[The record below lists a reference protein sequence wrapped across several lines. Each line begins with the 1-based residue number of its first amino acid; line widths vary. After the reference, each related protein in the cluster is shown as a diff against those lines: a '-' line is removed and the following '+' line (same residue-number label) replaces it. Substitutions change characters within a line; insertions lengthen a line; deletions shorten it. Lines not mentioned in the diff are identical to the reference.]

1 MKLPFFKFDAAAWLT
16 GKVQLL
22 TPSEKGIFIDLLARI
37 WHENGTLRHT
47 EFLHRQIRCEKI
59 ELSNAL
65 KTFAELS
72 IMEENDGV
80 LSVKFIGEQ
89 LSENNAYRE
98 VRRAC
103 GAKGGRPKKVE
114 KDTVLQEKVEKDT
127 ALHEKADERSEKKE
141 TKEKSGKKEN
151 TEKKETSPSGEG
163 DKAGADAPAREEVTA
178 PTPTFS
184 PEHYPQSVEEV
195 MAIAED
201 PRCAVK
207 ITREQ
212 AEKYFLTRDTA
223 DWVDASA
230 ARRRISPG
238 KIYGDLR
245 KWVLDDQ
252 ARRKPGAAA
261 PEPPP
266 LKLPDSAFEPTE

>member
-1 MKLPFFKFDAAAWLT
+1 MSAKLPFFKFDAAAWLT

-22 TPSEKGIFIDLLARI
+22 TPAEKGIFIDLLARM
-37 WHENGTLRHT
+37 WHENGALKNT

-103 GAKGGRPKKVE
+103 GAKGGRPKKVGKPKKKE
-114 KDTVLQEKVEKDT
+114 
-127 ALHEKADERSEKKE
+127 ERRIFKETPPDGGEKKAV
-141 TKEKSGKKEN
+141 
-151 TEKKETSPSGEG
+151 P
-163 DKAGADAPAREEVTA
+163 A
-178 PTPTFS
+178 PTLPIS
-184 PEHYPQSVEEV
+184 REQYPQSVDEV
-195 MAIAED
+195 LAIAED
-201 PRCAVK
+201 PRCAVQ

-212 AEKYFLTRDTA
+212 AEAYFLARDTA
-223 DWVDASA
+223 DWIDA

-245 KWVLDDQ
+245 RWALRDQ
-252 ARRKPGAAA
+252 SKGGRAAA
-261 PEPPP
+261 SDAVPEVT
-266 LKLPDSAFEPTE
+266 LPAGTWEE

>member
-22 TPSEKGIFIDLLARI
+22 TPAEKGIFIDLLARI

-103 GAKGGRPKKVE
+103 GAQGGRPKKVE
-114 KDTVLQEKVEKDT
+114 KPKKIE
-127 ALHEKADERSEKKE
+127 ERRIFKE
-141 TKEKSGKKEN
+141 TPPDGGVKKAV
-151 TEKKETSPSGEG
+151 P
-163 DKAGADAPAREEVTA
+163 A
-178 PTPTFS
+178 PTLPIS
-184 PEHYPQSVEEV
+184 REQYPQSVDEV

-201 PRCAVK
+201 PRCAVQ

-212 AEKYFLTRDTA
+212 AERYFLTRDTA
-223 DWVDASA
+223 DWVDA

-238 KIYGDLR
+238 KVYGDLR
-245 KWVLDDQ
+245 KWALND
-252 ARRKPGAAA
+252 RSKGGTNTEIEPAA
-261 PEPPP
+261 
-266 LKLPDSAFEPTE
+266 LPDSAF